1 MLRAAMRRR
10 DFITLLG
17 GATITLPLSARAA
30 AAGKPII
37 GVLGVNSS
45 PPMAPYTAW
54 FVRGLNEAGFAEGQN
69 VVIEYRWAEG
79 DYDRLAPLAA
89 ELAEDHVAVI
99 YASGGAAPLRAA
111 MAATSTIPIIFS
123 LAGDPVKLGVV
134 SSLNRP
140 GGNVTGVTFTSVPLG
155 AKRLELIRELVPNA
169 RRIAV
174 LVNPNSVGAADDERQ
189 LEAIT
194 NLAAA
199 QLLII
204 NASSVNEINAAF
216 ASLLQQQ
223 ADVLLIPPDG
233 LMSGWREQLVA
244 LAAQYAIPTV
254 YFEREFVVDGGLISY
269 GTPLRDSYRQA
280 GIYAGRILGGA
291 KPVDLP
297 IVQATKFELVLNL
310 KTAKTLGLKVPQ
322 TLLVAADEIIE

>member
-1 MLRAAMRRR
+1 MRRR
-10 DFITLLG
+10 DFIRVLG
-17 GATITLPLSARAA
+17 GAAMTLPLRARAA
-30 AAGKPII
+30 PAKPVV
-37 GVLGVNSS
+37 GVLSLNAS
-45 PPMAPYTAW
+45 PSMASYTAW

-69 VVIEYRWAEG
+69 AVIEYRWAEG
-79 DYDRLAPLAA
+79 DYDRLAPLAS
-89 ELAEDHVAVI
+89 ELAANQVAVI
-99 YASGGAAPLRAA
+99 FAAGGTAPLRAA
-111 MAATSTIPIIFS
+111 MAATTTIPIIFS

-140 GGNVTGVTFTSVPLG
+140 GGNVTGVTFTSAPLG

-169 RRIAV
+169 RRIAL
-174 LVNPNSVGAADDERQ
+174 LVNPNSTGATDDERQ

-194 NLAAA
+194 NPAPA
-199 QLLII
+199 QLLIV

-216 ASLLQQQ
+216 ASMLQQQ

-233 LMSGWREQLVA
+233 LMSGWRQQLVA
-244 LAAQYAIPTV
+244 LASRYAIPTI

-269 GTPLRDSYRQA
+269 GTPLRDSYHQA

-291 KPVDLP
+291 KSEDLP
-297 IVQATKFELVLNL
+297 IVQSTKFELVLNL
-310 KTAKTLGLKVPQ
+310 KTARTFGLKVPQ

>member
-1 MLRAAMRRR
+1 MRRR

-17 GATITLPLSARAA
+17 GTTIILPLSARAA

-54 FVRGLNEAGFAEGQN
+54 FVHGLNEAGFTEGQN

-89 ELAEDHVAVI
+89 ELAGDHVAVI
-99 YASGGAAPLRAA
+99 FASGGAVPLRAA
-111 MAATSTIPIIFS
+111 MAATNTIPIIFS

-140 GGNVTGVTFTSVPLG
+140 GGNVTGVTFTSAPLG
-155 AKRLELIRELVPNA
+155 AKRLELIRELVPNV
-169 RRIAV
+169 RRIAL
-174 LVNPNSVGAADDERQ
+174 LVNPNSAGAADDERQ

-194 NLAAA
+194 IPAAA
-199 QLLII
+199 QLLIV
-204 NASSVNEINAAF
+204 NASSVNELDAAF

-233 LMSGWREQLVA
+233 LMSGWREKLVA
-244 LAAQYAIPTV
+244 LASHYAIPTV

-269 GTPLRDSYRQA
+269 GTPLRDSYHQA
-280 GIYAGRILGGA
+280 GVYAGRILGGA
-291 KPVDLP
+291 KAVDLP
-297 IVQATKFELVLNL
+297 IVQSTKFELVLNL

-322 TLLVAADEIIE
+322 TILVAADEIIE

>member
-1 MLRAAMRRR
+1 MKRRE
-10 DFITLLG
+10 FITLLG
-17 GATITLPLSARAA
+17 GTTIALPLGARAA
-30 AAGKPII
+30 PAKPII
-37 GVLGVNSS
+37 GVLGLNSS
-45 PPMAPYTAW
+45 ASMAAYTAW

-89 ELAEDHVAVI
+89 ELAGDHVAVI
-99 YASGGAAPLRAA
+99 FASGGAAMLRAA

-140 GGNVTGVTFTSVPLG
+140 GGNVTGVTFTSAPLG

-169 RRIAV
+169 RRIAL
-174 LVNPNSVGAADDERQ
+174 LVNPNSVGAAEDERQ

-216 ASLLQQQ
+216 ASLLQQK

-233 LMSGWREQLVA
+233 LMSGWREHLVA
-244 LAAQYAIPTV
+244 LAAHYAIPTV
-254 YFEREFVVDGGLISY
+254 YFEREFVADGGLISY
-269 GTPLRDSYRQA
+269 GTPLRDSYHQA

-310 KTAKTLGLKVPQ
+310 KTAKMLGLKVPQ

>member
-1 MLRAAMRRR
+1 MRRR
-10 DFITLLG
+10 DFIKVLG
-17 GATITLPLSARAA
+17 GATITLPLGARAA
-30 AAGKPII
+30 PAKPII
-37 GVLGVNSS
+37 GVLGLNSS
-45 PPMAPYTAW
+45 PPMVPYTAW

-79 DYDRLAPLAA
+79 DYDRLAPLASD
-89 ELAEDHVAVI
+89 LAGDHVAAI
-99 YASGGAAPLRAA
+99 FASGGAASLRAA

-140 GGNVTGVTFTSVPLG
+140 GGNVTGVTFTSAPLG

-169 RRIAV
+169 RRVGV
-174 LVNPNSVGAADDERQ
+174 LVNPNSVGATDDERQ
-189 LEAIT
+189 LEAIP
-194 NLAAA
+194 NLAAS
-199 QLLII
+199 QLLVV
-204 NASSVNEINAAF
+204 NASSVNEISAAF
-216 ASLLQQQ
+216 ASLAQQQ

-233 LMSGWREQLVA
+233 LMSGWHEQLVA
-244 LAAQYAIPTV
+244 LAAHYAIPTV

-269 GTPLRDSYRQA
+269 GTPLRDSYHQA